1 MFAFPYF
8 QIRKEREECN
18 VAELK
23 VQIVALEDALAAET
37 KRRVDATTK
46 LDQMSRE
53 QVYEM
58 EERLRQQLKEDNATL
73 ESRLNKLE
81 KKIVE
86 LEGNWEKD
94 SRGQLDAITQK
105 SQDFCS
111 SLEKLKQ
118 EQDTERKSR
127 LKREGALLEQIE
139 THYKEFEDRWERERN
154 DRLERIASL
163 EEQVYR
169 QQNKRDQDQ
178 ASFQQNV
185 QEALSLLQ
193 QELDQ
198 EIQER
203 KKEDE
208 DIVSALNRY
217 TQQLQQSLSLLN
229 N

>member
-1 MFAFPYF
+1 M
-8 QIRKEREECN
+8 
-18 VAELK
+18 
-23 VQIVALEDALAAET
+23 
-37 KRRVDATTK
+37 
-46 LDQMSRE
+46 
-53 QVYEM
+53 
-58 EERLRQQLKEDNATL
+58 
-73 ESRLNKLE
+73 
-81 KKIVE
+81 E
-86 LEGNWEKD
+86 LEGKWEKD

-154 DRLERIASL
+154 DRVERIASL

-169 QQNKRDQDQ
+169 QQSKRDQDQ

-185 QEALSLLQ
+185 QDALSLLQ